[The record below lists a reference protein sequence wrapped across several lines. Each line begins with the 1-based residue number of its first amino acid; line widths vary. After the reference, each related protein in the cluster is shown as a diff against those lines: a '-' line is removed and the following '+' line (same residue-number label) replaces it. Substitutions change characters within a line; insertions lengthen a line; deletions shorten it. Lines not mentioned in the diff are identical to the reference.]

1 MDSIITAIDDWIK
14 SWIIGGIIDNLT
26 ELFDTV
32 NAEVGEIA
40 TEVGKTPSE
49 WQTGVFSFIQNL
61 SETVIIPIAG
71 VILTF
76 VMCQELISMIVDRNN
91 MQDFPPS
98 EIFKWL
104 FKTCVAV
111 LILTNSFNFVVA
123 VFEVT
128 QNIVNSS
135 AGVISGDTAINI
147 DDAITSLETAM
158 EDMEIWV
165 LGGMWLQSFILG
177 FTIKVLAVCIFIVIN
192 SRMMEI
198 YMVTSLAPIP
208 FATLQSKELGSM
220 GQNYI
225 KSISALG
232 IQAFLI
238 MVCVGIYS
246 VLIQNVAVG
255 GDPMG
260 AIWECM
266 GYTFLLT
273 ITLFKTGS
281 IAKSVFN
288 AH

>member
-1 MDSIITAIDDWIK
+1 MNSIINAITDWLK
-14 SWIIGGIIDNLT
+14 SLLIEGILGNLT
-26 ELFDTV
+26 SLFDTV
-32 NAEVGEIA
+32 NNEVGEIA

-49 WQTGVFSFIQNL
+49 WQAGVFTFIQNL

-71 VILTF
+71 LIITF

-91 MQDFPPS
+91 MQEFPPS

-104 FKTCVAV
+104 FKTCFAV
-111 LILTNSFNFVVA
+111 LILTNSFNFVIA

-128 QNIVNSS
+128 QSVVNNS
-135 AGVISGDTAINI
+135 AGFMSSDTAISI
-147 DDAITSLETAM
+147 DDAIANLETVM
-158 EDMEIWV
+158 EDME
-165 LGGMWLQSFILG
+165 LGSLLGLWLQSFIIG
-177 FTIKVLAVCIFIVIN
+177 FTMNILSICIFIVIN

-208 FATLQSKELGSM
+208 FSTLQSKEWSSM

-232 IQAFLI
+232 MQAFLI

-246 VLIQNVAVG
+246 VLIQNVAMG
-255 GDPMG
+255 SDPIG

-266 GYTFLLT
+266 GYTFLLC

>member
-1 MDSIITAIDDWIK
+1 MDSIITAITDWIK
-14 SWIIGGIIDNLT
+14 EWIIDGILDNLT
-26 ELFDTV
+26 SLFDTV
-32 NAEVGEIA
+32 NTEVGEIA

-61 SETVIIPIAG
+61 SETVILPIAG
-71 VILTF
+71 IIITF

-91 MQDFPPS
+91 MQEFPPA

-111 LILTNSFNFVVA
+111 LILTNAFDFVIA

-128 QNIVNSS
+128 QTVVNNS
-135 AGVISGDTAINI
+135 AGFMAGDTAINI

-158 EDMEIWV
+158 EDMEIGI
-165 LGGMWLQSFILG
+165 LFGIWLQSFIIS
-177 FTIKVLAVCIFIVIN
+177 FTMKILAVCIFIVIN

-246 VLIQNVAVG
+246 VLIQNIAMG
-255 GDPMG
+255 SDPMG

-266 GYTFLLT
+266 GYTFLLC